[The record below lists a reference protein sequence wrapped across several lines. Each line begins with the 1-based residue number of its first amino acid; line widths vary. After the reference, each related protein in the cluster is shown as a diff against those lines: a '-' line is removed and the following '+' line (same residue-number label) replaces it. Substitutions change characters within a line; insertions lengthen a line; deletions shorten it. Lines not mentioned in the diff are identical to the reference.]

1 MFNYHNVLSQIWIV
15 FFLICGNNIYNY
27 DIINLSLTCI
37 CLVRVESTIA
47 VSMQQ
52 NFRFPFLYD
61 YIEGDFNED
70 SVQFSQSVMSD
81 SLWPHGLQHARLP
94 CPSTAPG
101 AYSHSCPWVSDA
113 IQTFHPLSSPSP
125 AFNLSQHQ
133 GLFQWV
139 SSSHQVAKVL
149 EFQLQHQSFQWTFRT
164 PLGWTG

>member
-81 SLWPHGLQHARLP
+81 SL
-94 CPSTAPG
+94 
-101 AYSHSCPWVSDA
+101 
-113 IQTFHPLSSPSP
+113 
-125 AFNLSQHQ
+125 
-133 GLFQWV
+133 
-139 SSSHQVAKVL
+139 
-149 EFQLQHQSFQWTFRT
+149 
-164 PLGWTG
+164 